1 MSTLPTIPQE
11 TKEPPQP
18 TQKDL
23 FVEKSQ
29 NVSAPT
35 EKNVQP
41 TVAQKKKKRIM
52 TKKQLAAL
60 ARAREKSLIARR
72 KKKEEKIKAKP
83 TITEKVIMKEQ
94 KPHITDPEKK
104 PPKNSFTQNVR
115 DFFGLMKEY
124 NENFTVSR
132 SQAMDVPKS
141 NPPRQKKVKDISVPK
156 QIPKSAYA
164 AYFM

>member
-1 MSTLPTIPQE
+1 MSTLPTITQE

-23 FVEKSQ
+23 FVEKTQ

-41 TVAQKKKKRIM
+41 LVKKKKKKRTM
-52 TKKQLAAL
+52 SEKQLAAL

-72 KKKEEKIKAKP
+72 KKKEEKTKAKP
-83 TITEKVIMKEQ
+83 TVTEKVIMKEQ
-94 KPHITDPEKK
+94 KANISVAEKK
-104 PPKNSFTQNVR
+104 PQINAFTQNVR

-124 NENFTVSR
+124 NENFSSSR
-132 SQAMDVPKS
+132 SKAIDVPKS
-141 NPPRQKKVKDISVPK
+141 NPTRQKKVKDISVPK
-156 QIPKSAYA
+156 SAYA